1 MKKVFEIFIVFALVL
16 GLSSVFAG
24 CARERG
30 AKPVV
35 VQLALENHPGEPT
48 TDAIF
53 HWARLIEERS
63 GGTMVAEVFPSSQL
77 GTKDQLIDQMLA
89 GIGVITLGE
98 GGFFSERGAPDMG
111 ITVGPYFYRTWD
123 EVWNMLE
130 SDWWAGQVRIMED
143 RGLKVLASN
152 WIYGDRHTLTIRP
165 IRTLEDFRGLK
176 LRVPTHII
184 QIRGAEVLGATP
196 TPLPLGEVYT
206 ALQQG
211 VVEGVE
217 NPLAVL
223 YGGRFHEVARFLSLT
238 SHIRMMA
245 SWFTGT
251 IFFNSLSHEHQR
263 ILIETGKEAG
273 LYNNELMA
281 MADEEILAG
290 FRAQGVE
297 IIEVDLPSFQAA
309 AQAFYTMPEFLARW
323 SPGIVEATNR
333 AKAGR

>member
-1 MKKVFEIFIVFALVL
+1 
-16 GLSSVFAG
+16 
-24 CARERG
+24 
-30 AKPVV
+30 
-35 VQLALENHPGEPT
+35 
-48 TDAIF
+48 
-53 HWARLIEERS
+53 
-63 GGTMVAEVFPSSQL
+63 
-77 GTKDQLIDQMLA
+77 
-89 GIGVITLGE
+89 
-98 GGFFSERGAPDMG
+98 
-111 ITVGPYFYRTWD
+111 
-123 EVWNMLE
+123 
-130 SDWWAGQVRIMED
+130 
-143 RGLKVLASN
+143 
-152 WIYGDRHTLTIRP
+152 
-165 IRTLEDFRGLK
+165 
-176 LRVPTHII
+176 PTHII